1 MREILLVV
9 FAFLVT
15 WVALAVLG
23 MVVLRWRLGRAN
35 RVSPAVKSPAPLHWL
50 WHPGRA
56 ARLHR
61 RLRAA
66 VAMIHLSPSPR
77 SREAPSLSVDELRR
91 ELEYQAV
98 ELDQHLVIAVRH
110 PRSHRRGLLASLDV
124 QVVEVERLAVR
135 LSNMSRPTGHAV
147 VGLGRSG
154 HAARDARAHEPAAR
168 PARRRPDRAGRDRA
182 GQRPGRHR
190 RAARRDPGAGGRHAA
205 AAAGTRSRC
214 ETRRTGRVPR
224 P

>member
-1 MREILLVV
+1 MREILLAV
-9 FAFLVT
+9 FAFMLT
-15 WVALAVLG
+15 WVALAAIG

-35 RVSPAVKSPAPLHWL
+35 RVSPAVKSPAPLLWL
-50 WHPGRA
+50 WTPMRA

-61 RLRAA
+61 RLRTA
-66 VAMIHLSPSPR
+66 VALIHLSPSPR
-77 SREAPSLSVDELRR
+77 TRQAPSLSVDELRR

-124 QVVEVERLAVR
+124 QVGEVERLALR
-135 LSNMSRPTGHAV
+135 LSNMSRPTGTPSSGWAGPVTPPEVLERMSEQLDLLDAAQLELTEIERASGLVDVDELLAV
-147 VGLGRSG
+147 TQAPVAVMPPPPPTPL
-154 HAARDARAHEPAAR
+154 PF
-168 PARRRPDRAGRDRA
+168 
-182 GQRPGRHR
+182 
-190 RAARRDPGAGGRHAA
+190 
-205 AAAGTRSRC
+205 

>member
-1 MREILLVV
+1 MREILLAL
-9 FAFLVT
+9 FAFMLT
-15 WVALAVLG
+15 WVALAAIG
-23 MVVLRWRLGRAN
+23 MVVVRWRLGRAN

-50 WHPGRA
+50 WAPMRA

-77 SREAPSLSVDELRR
+77 TREAPSLSVDELRR
-91 ELEYQAV
+91 ELEYQAI

-135 LSNMSRPTGHAV
+135 LSNMSRPTGTPSSGWAGPVTPPEMLERMSQQLDLLDAAQSELAEIERASGLVDIDELLAMTQAPVAV
-147 VGLGRSG
+147 TPPPP
-154 HAARDARAHEPAAR
+154 PA
-168 PARRRPDRAGRDRA
+168 PLPY
-182 GQRPGRHR
+182 
-190 RAARRDPGAGGRHAA
+190 
-205 AAAGTRSRC
+205 

>member
-1 MREILLVV
+1 MREILLAV
-9 FAFLVT
+9 FAFMLT
-15 WVALAVLG
+15 WAALAVIG
-23 MVVLRWRLGRAN
+23 MALVRWRMSRAN
-35 RVSPAVKSPAPLHWL
+35 RASPAVKSPAPLHWL

-66 VAMIHLSPSPR
+66 VAMIHLSPVPR
-77 SREAPSLSVDELRR
+77 SRNAPSLSVEELRR

-135 LSNMSRPTGHAV
+135 LSNMSRPTGTPSSGWAGPVTPPEMLERMSQQLDLLDAAQSELAEIERASGLVDIDELLAV
-147 VGLGRSG
+147 TQAPV
-154 HAARDARAHEPAAR
+154 AVTPPPPPA
-168 PARRRPDRAGRDRA
+168 PLPY
-182 GQRPGRHR
+182 
-190 RAARRDPGAGGRHAA
+190 
-205 AAAGTRSRC
+205 

>member
-1 MREILLVV
+1 MREILLAV
-9 FAFLVT
+9 FAFMLT
-15 WVALAVLG
+15 WVALAAIG

-35 RVSPAVKSPAPLHWL
+35 RVSPAVKSTAPLLWL
-50 WHPGRA
+50 WTPMRA

-61 RLRAA
+61 RLRTA
-66 VAMIHLSPSPR
+66 VALIHLSPSPR
-77 SREAPSLSVDELRR
+77 TRQAPSLSVDELRR

-124 QVVEVERLAVR
+124 QVGEVERLALR
-135 LSNMSRPTGHAV
+135 LSNMSRPTGTPSSGWAGPVTPPEVLERMSEQLDLLDAAQLELTEIERASGLVDVDELLAV
-147 VGLGRSG
+147 TQAPV
-154 HAARDARAHEPAAR
+154 AVMPPPPPA
-168 PARRRPDRAGRDRA
+168 PLPF
-182 GQRPGRHR
+182 
-190 RAARRDPGAGGRHAA
+190 
-205 AAAGTRSRC
+205 